1 MKNYFDVDEKLLK
14 LADEAE
20 VELKDIFKKFDEI
33 ELCTSHKVLSAFQKY
48 NLSTEDFVEVAGY
61 GYSDAGREKLEK
73 IYAEIFKAED
83 ALVRP
88 QIMSGTHA
96 LSLAFFGLLK
106 HGDTFVSITGEPYDS
121 LKSVIGLTGDSR
133 NSLIKNGIN
142 FEQIELINND
152 FDIPAIQN
160 MLKQRKVKL
169 VEIQRSRGYSD
180 RKSLT
185 ISKIERVCKAI
196 REVDKDVIIMVDN
209 CYGDFVEEKEP
220 TEVGADIIVSSMLKN
235 LGGGIASTG
244 GYIIGRKDLIWDI
257 SERYSAPG
265 VGKDLGAN
273 FNQFKSFYLG
283 LFHAPSAVCSS
294 LKTMA
299 FSSYMLE
306 RLGYEVDP
314 LFNEERT
321 DIIQTIKLHSEE
333 EMVEFCKGVQSA
345 SAVDSG
351 YMPIADETPGYPHK
365 EVMASGS
372 FNPGSTIELSCD
384 GPIVEPYT
392 MYMQGGLTYAY
403 GKLGILVA
411 LDKILSNKKFKNV

>member
-1 MKNYFDVDEKLLK
+1 MKNYFDIDEKLLK

-20 VELKDIFKKFDEI
+20 VALKDTFNKFDEV
-33 ELCTSHKVLSAFQKY
+33 ELECSYKVLSAFQNH
-48 NLSTEDFVEVAGY
+48 NLSTEDFVEVSGY
-61 GYSDAGREKLEK
+61 GYYDAGREKLEK

-106 HGDTFVSITGEPYDS
+106 HGDTFISITGEPYDS
-121 LKSVIGLTGDSR
+121 LKSVIGLSGDSR
-133 NSLIKNGIN
+133 NSLIKNGIR

-152 FDIPAIQN
+152 FDILTIQN
-160 MLKQRKVKL
+160 RLKQSKVKM

-196 REVDKDVIIMVDN
+196 REVDQDVIIMVDN
-209 CYGDFVEEKEP
+209 CYGDFVEVKEP
-220 TEVGADIIVSSMLKN
+220 TEVGADIVVSSMLKN
-235 LGGGIASTG
+235 LGGGIAGTG
-244 GYIIGRKDLIWDI
+244 GYIVGKKDLIWDI

-273 FNQFKSFYLG
+273 MNQFKSFYLG

-299 FSSYMLE
+299 FASFMLE
-306 RLGYEVDP
+306 KLGYKVDP
-314 LFNEERT
+314 LFDEERT
-321 DIIQTIKLHSEE
+321 DIIQTIKLNSED
-333 EMVEFCKGVQSA
+333 EMVEFCKGVQAA

-351 YMPIADETPGYPHK
+351 YMPVADETPGYPHK

-392 MYMQGGLTYAY
+392 MYMQGGLTYKY
-403 GKLGILVA
+403 GKLGILFS
-411 LDKILSNKKFKNV
+411 LNKIINK